1 MEVSVDGERVPEGV
15 LEFKR
20 DDLELVSGIC
30 SVVELCGALELG
42 SLLIIVAVVVSDR
55 LVFSGSGTNVDCS
68 VSVSLSVVF
77 IISEVERTD
86 PVDSK
91 TSVVTKSPDP
101 SPLAGSMLVKIF
113 VVVSRFVLVKFSS
126 IISVFVVVVS

>member
-1 MEVSVDGERVPEGV
+1 M
-15 LEFKR
+15 
-20 DDLELVSGIC
+20 
-30 SVVELCGALELG
+30 
-42 SLLIIVAVVVSDR
+42 LIIVAVVVSDR

-101 SPLAGSMLVKIF
+101 SPLAGSKLVKIF
-113 VVVSRFVLVKFSS
+113 VAVPRFVLVKFSS
-126 IISVFVVVVS
+126 IISVFEVVVC